1 MDSRND
7 CCITQSRNYDHYLR
21 RQAFGDKP
29 SLLGGR
35 NIIES
40 SPLNNISNLHMIA
53 AQNLCD
59 SLVHLGL
66 DLGLTFLN
74 HSFCAKRPCSLC
86 AQIRSSCLFG
96 LVACRSNRFLP
107 RGYGGF
113 THAFAYWDFEKWFL
127 EVSKSYPSLIALATG
142 IWHKRDPLFDHFLSN
157 FFEFLQ
163 QKY

>member
-86 AQIRSSCLFG
+86 AQIRSSCL
-96 LVACRSNRFLP
+96 VAWLLAKVIDFYRYMEGGHMRWLSGTLKSGSERF
-107 RGYGGF
+107 
-113 THAFAYWDFEKWFL
+113 
-127 EVSKSYPSLIALATG
+127 SKSYPPLIALATG

-157 FFEFLQ
+157 FFCFLQ
-163 QKY
+163 QKN